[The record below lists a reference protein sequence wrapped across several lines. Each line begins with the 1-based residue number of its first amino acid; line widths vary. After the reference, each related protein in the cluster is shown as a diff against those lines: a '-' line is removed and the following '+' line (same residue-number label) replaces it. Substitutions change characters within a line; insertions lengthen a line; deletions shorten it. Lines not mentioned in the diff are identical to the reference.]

1 MDGCQVDA
9 LNRVDSSE
17 ANEAKRK
24 ALIVEPTSTIYPSL
38 TGPGHASILTG
49 VLPAKHG
56 LISHMYWDWGS
67 GIHNIYSD
75 QSFEAPTLFELLS
88 KRGFKSEGHGNYFR
102 RGITDPFSKKTLKWV
117 ANRAEKSTFITN
129 TLESMPGF
137 EKFLK
142 RSVAGTVERLD
153 EKVADS
159 NAPLHYVL
167 DNRVDKASHKHGP
180 NSTDYSNAIQTAMA
194 NLVGLINALESRKQD
209 YVIFVTSD
217 HGHTTVDD
225 KVNAAD
231 LDLSEVGLPIKN
243 SEVINANLIVEYG
256 QSSTEAVAVV
266 VSRHIQVY
274 LKDKSKTARVTE
286 ALAKKRFVDKLL
298 IGDQIAGTGVANPR
312 TGDII
317 GGFKDNVG
325 FIELPIG
332 EKGDHGGFTE
342 KEMLVPLWVIGS
354 KVKPGTV
361 HGEGTVDIAPTIF
374 SLLKTDEAR
383 FDGKP
388 INIHS

>member
-9 LNRVDSSE
+9 LNKVDSPE
-17 ANEAKRK
+17 ATETKKR
-24 ALIVEPTSTIYPSL
+24 ALIVDHASTIYPSL

-49 VLPAKHG
+49 VQPAKHG
-56 LISHMYWDWGS
+56 LVSHMYWDWSS

-75 QSFEAPTLFELLS
+75 QAFEAPTIFELLS

-102 RGITDPFSKKTLKWV
+102 KGITDSFGKKTLKWV
-117 ANRAEKSTFITN
+117 ANRAEKSTLITN

-142 RSVAGTVERLD
+142 KSVAGTVERLD

-159 NAPLHYVL
+159 DAPLHYVL

-180 NSTDYSNAIQTAMA
+180 NSTDYSDAIRTAMA
-194 NLVGLINALESRKQD
+194 NLLGLMNALDSRKQE

-225 KVNAAD
+225 KVNGAD
-231 LDLSEVGLPIKN
+231 LDLSEVGLPIKK

-256 QSSTEAVAVV
+256 SGSTDAVAVV

-274 LKDKSKTARVTE
+274 LRDKSKTAKVTE
-286 ALAKKRFVDKLL
+286 ALMKKRFVDKLL
-298 IGDQIAGTGVANPR
+298 VGQQIAEAGVANQR

-317 GGFKDNVG
+317 GGFKDNIG
-325 FIELPIG
+325 FVELPIG

-354 KVKPGTV
+354 KVKPGTIQ
-361 HGEGTVDIAPTIF
+361 GGGTVDIAPTIF
-374 SLLKTDEAR
+374 SLLGTDEAR